1 MHPKNAVK
9 SNWFH
14 TIIPPTAAFLSVFFL
29 SNCVLLSNRK
39 YVWSPVPLQ
48 QQQQQMRV
56 EKILASQ
63 QLHLPHSIFSLWT
76 PVKRQ
81 TLSFPYTPYHDS
93 FFNLCPLIQH
103 QKLFHDQKFSL
114 FFLSEMKDELP
125 PLRQSLFS
133 NVPPFFN
140 YIPNGRNG
148 RFGSSFVRPHTRV
161 QNCHHRFYMY

>member
-1 MHPKNAVK
+1 MINSFNHLQKKKLRSIVN
-9 SNWFH
+9 NWDLFYENVFRFVSCF
-14 TIIPPTAAFLSVFFL
+14 ICSAPTL
-29 SNCVLLSNRK
+29 N
-39 YVWSPVPLQ
+39 PT
-48 QQQQQMRV
+48 
-56 EKILASQ
+56 LALNQ
-63 QLHLPHSIFSLWT
+63 T
-76 PVKRQ
+76 Q

-161 QNCHHRFYMY
+161 QNCHHRF